1 MAHRGNG
8 EEEGHRSR
16 CELMSLLLTV
26 ERSHVPSNVVAPA
39 HRLDPVYG
47 PSVDP
52 HQVSWPLNKAI
63 HWDVGAVE
71 VFQDWPPGSC
81 QVVYSMPEGKNLS
94 SLFAE
99 LF

>member
-1 MAHRGNG
+1 MAHRGSG
-8 EEEGHRSR
+8 EEGGHGSS
-16 CELMSLLLTV
+16 EPVSWLLTV
-26 ERSHVPSNVVAPA
+26 ERAYVPSNVVAPA

-71 VFQDWPPGSC
+71 VF
-81 QVVYSMPEGKNLS
+81 
-94 SLFAE
+94 
-99 LF
+99 